1 MYMKSIRNIQKIKL
15 FAILFCVFGCFFYS
29 SCGLETIVI
38 VAPPTNIFNSQNIS
52 TPSDDYNYWYC
63 DFETAESKND
73 SLSGADFI
81 GTEIYYRIYK
91 NFATLTSH
99 KNSISGVNTT
109 TNTTAAAK
117 RIIET
122 YHYQTLNTNPEQ
134 GLPVFI
140 PSVGYNRRVRFRIKS
155 YQKSTDIMYRAAI
168 SVPYATKGAGY
179 LAYTASD
186 KAIDEYTYGDF
197 IEVFKGAY
205 EVAGTAYSDLRVN
218 ISSKTWILRDEGGS
232 YVASG
237 SFQTSSS
244 TITSLTAG
252 EWTFT
257 EEKPSQGSFTV
268 TVTGEGAG
276 RTIELSAGKE
286 TPVLSASGQGG
297 FYMSTNWTLEGE
309 LVDYNSIIFVVP
321 YRNVTGGARSFDF
334 FDDYETKLPV
344 NSEPVQ
350 GDADYEYSETF
361 STENTYF
368 VLTSG
373 HPEQLLVTVRSR
385 CRFLKLR
392 PWEENRI
399 IDILEKCGSDPERA
413 RLAAVSASM

>member
-1 MYMKSIRNIQKIKL
+1 MYMKSIRNIQKIEL
-15 FAILFCVFGCFFYS
+15 FAILFCIFGCFFYS

-52 TPSDDYNYWYC
+52 TPSEDYTYWYC
-63 DFETAESKND
+63 DFETEERKND

-122 YHYQTLNTNPEQ
+122 YNYQTLITNPEQ

-140 PSVGYNRRVRFRIKS
+140 PSFGYNRRVRFRIKS

-168 SVPYATKGAGY
+168 SVPYATKGAEY

-186 KAIDEYTYGDF
+186 KTIGEYTYGDF
-197 IEVFKGAY
+197 IEDFKGAY

-218 ISSKTWILRDEGGS
+218 ISSKTWILRDDGGS
-232 YVASG
+232 YEASG

-286 TPVLSASGQGG
+286 TPVLPASGQGG
-297 FYMSTNWTLEGE
+297 FYMSTNWTHEGE

-368 VLTSG
+368 VQFYAIGVALDTSTCVNTYS
-373 HPEQLLVTVRSR
+373 LVLDLGTIPI
-385 CRFLKLR
+385 K
-392 PWEENRI
+392 
-399 IDILEKCGSDPERA
+399 KGS
-413 RLAAVSASM
+413 

>member
-1 MYMKSIRNIQKIKL
+1 MYMKSIRNIQKIEL
-15 FAILFCVFGCFFYS
+15 CAILFCIFGCFFYS

-155 YQKSTDIMYRAAI
+155 YQKSTDIMYRASI
-168 SVPYATKGAGY
+168 SVPYATKGAEY

-286 TPVLSASGQGG
+286 TPVLPASGQGG

-368 VLTSG
+368 VQFYAIGVALDTSTCVNTYS
-373 HPEQLLVTVRSR
+373 LVLDLGTIPI
-385 CRFLKLR
+385 K
-392 PWEENRI
+392 
-399 IDILEKCGSDPERA
+399 KGS
-413 RLAAVSASM
+413 